1 MYWCVQTE
9 RQKAAMETKLIP
21 MSGVQVFVPN
31 SAQQPISPEELR
43 DCYSAHYQHVLRIC
57 RRFFRNR
64 QDAED
69 AAAEV
74 FLKLCRALHQRD
86 AALPL
91 RPWLSQVAG
100 HHCIDKLRQTKRE
113 RSLSVEKV
121 DIGGIPDRRTPSPLS
136 QILRKDEQRRVRE
149 QLIRLPQNYR
159 VALILR
165 YYKRMSYSEIARVLN
180 THLPGVKIM
189 LFRAKRYLRRNLQE
203 QSAPTTAW
211 IC

>member
-1 MYWCVQTE
+1 
-9 RQKAAMETKLIP
+9 MEAKLIP
-21 MSGVQVFVPN
+21 ISDEQIFAEHN
-31 SAQQPISPEELR
+31 TEQPTCPEELR
-43 DCYSAHYQHVLRIC
+43 ECYSAHYQHVLRIC

-69 AAAEV
+69 ATAEV
-74 FLKLCRALHQRD
+74 FLKLCRVLHQRD

-113 RSLSVEKV
+113 RSFSVEKV
-121 DIGGIPDRRTPSPLS
+121 DLGGLPDRRTPSPLS
-136 QILRKDEQRRVRE
+136 QILRKDEQRWVRE

-180 THLPGVKIM
+180 TRLPSVKIM